1 MKLKLIGAFIGIAL
15 GVFIAQISPPPGLN
29 VKAMWGMGVFVC
41 AVAWWIANCLPD
53 FVTALLMCAAWAGLK
68 VVPFGTAF
76 SGFSNATL
84 WLLIG
89 AFGIA
94 AAVSKSGFLTRI
106 SLYLMS
112 LFPLTFKGQVLAQVV
127 TGTLIMPLIPS
138 GSAKIAV
145 VAPFTAAVSENM
157 GYARKSQGAG
167 GIFSGMFLSLGCIH
181 PMFLSGSFL
190 CYAVVGLLPKE
201 MQSDITW
208 MTWFLNAFPWGITV
222 LVLGY
227 LAILLLYKPEEEKTL
242 SPDLIKDQRAKL
254 GPMTKNEKIVM
265 AVLGITL
272 LLWMTERLHGIN
284 SGIVAIASMCS
295 LLGFNVMDRNYFKS
309 GIAWD
314 AIMFIGCIFT
324 ISNVFSVLK
333 ITAWV
338 GKIMGPH
345 IAPFLSGNLYVF
357 LAGLCILI
365 YLIRFVLASQL
376 AVMTIFT
383 LFLTPF
389 AIKVGIHPWVMGFT
403 TFVAIN
409 VWVMMY
415 QNAQYLVAFYGANG
429 GDMVSHKQ
437 MVKLSVAYMVVSI
450 IGLCVSVPVWMMTG
464 MIK

>member
-1 MKLKLIGAFIGIAL
+1 MKGKLIGAIIGIAL
-15 GVFIAQISPPPGLN
+15 GVFVAQLSPPAGLN
-29 VKAMWGMGVFVC
+29 VKAMWGMGIFVC
-41 AVAWWIANCLPD
+41 TVVWWIANCLPD
-53 FVTALLMCAAWAGLK
+53 YVTALLMCAAWAGFK

-89 AFGIA
+89 AFGMA
-94 AAVSKSGFLTRI
+94 AAVSKSGLLTRL

-112 LFPLTFKGQVLAQVV
+112 LFPLTFKGQVLAQLI

-157 GYARKSQGAG
+157 GYARKSEGAG

-181 PMFLSGSFL
+181 PLFLSGSFL
-190 CYAVVGLLPKE
+190 CYATVGLLPKE
-201 MQSDITW
+201 MQSQITW
-208 MTWFLNAFPWGITV
+208 MTWFINALPWGAAV
-222 LVLGY
+222 LALGY
-227 LAILLLYKPEEEKTL
+227 FAILFLYKPEAGKTL
-242 SPDLIKDQRAKL
+242 SPDMIKDQRAKL
-254 GPMTKNEKIVM
+254 GPMSRNEKIV
-265 AVLGITL
+265 ATVLTITL
-272 LLWMTERLHGIN
+272 LLWMTERLHGVN
-284 SGIVAIASMCS
+284 SGIVAVLSMCTMI
-295 LLGFNVMDRNYFKS
+295 GFNIMDRNYFKS

-324 ISNVFSVLK
+324 VSTVFGALK
-333 ITAWV
+333 ITEWT
-338 GKIMGPH
+338 GKVMGPY
-345 IAPFLSGNLYVF
+345 IAPYLSGSIYVF

-389 AIKVGIHPWVMGFT
+389 AIKAGIHPWVMGFT
-403 TFVAIN
+403 AFVAIN
-409 VWVMMY
+409 VWIMMY

-429 GDMVSHKQ
+429 GEMVTHKQ
-437 MVKLSVAYMVVSI
+437 MIKLSVAYMVVSI
-450 IGLCVSVPVWMMTG
+450 IGLWVSVPVWMMTG